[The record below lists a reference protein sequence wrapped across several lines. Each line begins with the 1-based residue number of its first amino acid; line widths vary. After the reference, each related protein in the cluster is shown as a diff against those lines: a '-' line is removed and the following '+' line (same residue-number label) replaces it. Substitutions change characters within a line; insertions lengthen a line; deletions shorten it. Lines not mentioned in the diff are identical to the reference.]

1 MQAGLNMIDIT
12 QTGEDRNDRR
22 VNTNGS
28 YSSVH
33 GKSERNRAAGRRR
46 RKVRLIGRVVAALF
60 GVAVCLTAA
69 NFIRHFHSVNPEYEA
84 ITESYQPNRPKMI
97 ETYEA
102 LNELEQQALKY
113 PEFEE
118 IYNSAQEYP
127 EKLIA
132 ALCNNPEM
140 YEFVKGYPQ
149 SDGTVSGGISSQE
162 LDEDYPLFLQWDR
175 RWGYYAYGDSM
186 IGLAGCGPTCLSM
199 VIVSLTKNA
208 EATPDRIASYS
219 MNHGHYVEGTG
230 TAWSLMTDA
239 VSDYGITAK
248 TISLD
253 ESIMKKNL
261 DSGSVLICSVGAG
274 DFTASG
280 HFIVIYGHKDGEFLV
295 NDPNCIER
303 SGRTWSFD
311 ELSHQIRGLW
321 SYSI

>member
-1 MQAGLNMIDIT
+1 MQAGLDMIDIT
-12 QTGEDRNDRR
+12 HTSAEQTDKRL
-22 VNTNGS
+22 NTNVYRS
-28 YSSVH
+28 KDYN
-33 GKSERNRAAGRRR
+33 KTKRKRAAGKRR
-46 RKVRLIGRVVAALF
+46 RKVRLIGRIVAALF

-69 NFIRHFHSVNPEYEA
+69 NFIKQFRSGNPEYES
-84 ITESYQPNRPKMI
+84 ITESYQPNRPKVI

-102 LNELEQQALKY
+102 MNELAQQALKY

-162 LDEDYPLFLQWDR
+162 LDEDYPLFLQWDK
-175 RWGYYAYGDSM
+175 RWGYYSYGDSM

-208 EATPDRIASYS
+208 EATPDRIASFS
-219 MNHGHYVEGTG
+219 MDHGHYVEGTG

-253 ESIMKKNL
+253 EYIMKKNL
-261 DSGSVLICSVGAG
+261 DSGSMLICSVGAG

-280 HFIVIYGHKDGEFLV
+280 HFIVIYGYKDGEFLV

-303 SGRTWSFD
+303 SDRTWSFD

-321 SYSI
+321 SYTI